1 MGFMNNK
8 LSYLIIATAVAFSS
22 ATEAAVSAAEAEA
35 LGKTLTAVG
44 AEMAGN
50 ADGTIPAYTG
60 GYTTADPNFK
70 PGVKGS
76 KRKDFFAED
85 KPLYTITSANL
96 DQYSDKLTEG
106 VKALFKQRPD
116 FVMNVYPTHRSAALP
131 KRIEEA
137 TIKNATT
144 AKLVSDG
151 KGYDAPAK
159 GFPFPIPKTGQEV
172 LWNSLSAWEGETLN
186 YTSNC
191 WLVTPNGN
199 MRLAS
204 SGDQIKKSILYRTD
218 GKKDSDGYILLG
230 RYVQEAPA
238 SKAGESIMVHD
249 TTNYEKYD
257 YALWQ
262 YLVGQRRVRRA
273 PSVSYDT
280 PDSVTSGI
288 GFFDEAFMSFGPWFK
303 HDYKLVGKK
312 EMIVPYNNN
321 KAANADPA
329 KLMGKNF
336 LNPELVRWELHRV
349 WEVDANLK
357 AGQRHVVT
365 KRKFYVDEDSWR
377 SLLIDGW
384 DADGKL
390 WRFNYTLTYLAPE
403 IPALIGAVMW
413 GTYDVQQGGY
423 YLNAAFNGNSIQP
436 WVNPKINSDMFTPAA
451 LSDLGTR

>member
-1 MGFMNNK
+1 MNRK
-8 LSYLIIATAVAFSS
+8 ISYLIVAAAMAFSS
-22 ATEAAVSAAEAEA
+22 ASYAAVSAEEAAA
-35 LGKTLTAVG
+35 LGKTLTPVG

-50 ADGTIPAYTG
+50 ADGSIPAYTG
-60 GYTTADPNFK
+60 GYTTADSNFK
-70 PGVKGS
+70 PGVKGA
-76 KRKDFFAED
+76 KRKDFFADD

-96 DQYSDKLTEG
+96 DKYSDKLSDG

-116 FVMNVYPTHRSAALP
+116 FVMHVYPTRRTAAIP
-131 KRIEEA
+131 ERIQDA
-137 TIKNATT
+137 TMKNATT
-144 AKLVSDG
+144 AKLTSSG

-159 GFPFPIPKTGQEV
+159 GFPFPIPKSGNEV
-172 LWNSLSAWEGETLN
+172 IWNHLSYWEGETLN

-191 WLVTPNGN
+191 WMVTPNGN
-199 MRLAS
+199 MRLSS

-218 GKKDSDGYILLG
+218 GKNDYDGFVLLG

-238 SKAGESIMVHD
+238 SKAGESILLHD
-249 TTNYEKYD
+249 TINYDKND

-262 YLVGQRRVRRA
+262 YLVGQRRVRRG

-280 PDSVTSGI
+280 PDNVTSGL

-303 HDYKLVGKK
+303 HDMKLIGKK

-321 KAANADPA
+321 KAANADPE
-329 KLMGKNF
+329 KLMGKHF

-349 WEVDANLK
+349 WEVDGNLK

-377 SLLIDGW
+377 TLLTDGW

-403 IPALIGAVMW
+403 IPALIGSVMW
-413 GTYDVQQGGY
+413 GTYNLQQGGY
-423 YLNAAFNGNSIQP
+423 YLNAAFNGNSVQP
-436 WVNPKINSDMFTPAA
+436 WVNPKIHVNMFTPDA
-451 LSDLGTR
+451 LAELGTR

>member
-1 MGFMNNK
+1 MNNK
-8 LSYLIIATAVAFSS
+8 LLYLFVAATMAFTS
-22 ATEAAVSAAEAEA
+22 ASHAAVSADEAAA
-35 LGKTLTAVG
+35 LGKTLTPVG
-44 AEMAGN
+44 AEMAAN
-50 ADGTIPAYTG
+50 ADGSIPAYTG
-60 GYTTADPNFK
+60 GYTTGDPSFK

-96 DQYSDKLTEG
+96 DKYSDKLTDG

-116 FVMNVYPTHRSAALP
+116 FVMHVYPTRRTAAVP

-137 TIKNATT
+137 TLKNATT
-144 AKLVSDG
+144 AKLTG
-151 KGYDAPAK
+151 TGIGYDAPAK
-159 GFPFPIPKTGQEV
+159 GFPFPIPKNGNEV
-172 LWNSLSAWEGETLN
+172 MWNHLSGWQGETMN

-191 WLVTPNGN
+191 WMVTPNGN

-204 SGDQIKKSILYRTD
+204 SGDQNSKSILYRTD
-218 GKKDSDGYILLG
+218 GKNDFNGYVGLG

-238 SKAGESIMVHD
+238 SKAGESILVHD
-249 TTNYEKYD
+249 TTNYEKYE
-257 YALWQ
+257 YSLWQ

-303 HDYKLVGKK
+303 HDMKLVGKK

-321 KAANADPA
+321 KAANADPE

-357 AGQRHVVT
+357 AGQRHVVP
-365 KRKFYVDEDSWR
+365 KRKYYFDEDTWR
-377 SLLIDGW
+377 ALLIDGW

-390 WRFNYTLTYLAPE
+390 WRFNYTLTYLAPD
-403 IPALIGAVMW
+403 IPALMGAVMW
-413 GTYDVQQGGY
+413 GTYNLQQGGY
-423 YLNAAFNGNSIQP
+423 YLNAAFNGKSVQP
-436 WVNPKINSDMFTPAA
+436 WVNPKIDVNMFTPDA
-451 LSDLGTR
+451 LSELGTR

>member
-1 MGFMNNK
+1 MNNK
-8 LSYLIIATAVAFSS
+8 LLYLIVAAAMAFSS
-22 ATEAAVSAAEAEA
+22 TSQAAATAEEAAA
-35 LGKTLTAVG
+35 LGKTLTPTG

-50 ADGTIPAYTG
+50 ADGSIPAYTG
-60 GYTTADPNFK
+60 GYTTADPSFK

-96 DQYSDKLTEG
+96 DKYSDKLTDG

-116 FVMNVYPTHRSAALP
+116 FVMHVYPTRRTAAVP
-131 KRIEEA
+131 KRIQDA
-137 TIKNATT
+137 TLKNATA
-144 AKLVSDG
+144 AKLIG
-151 KGYDAPAK
+151 EGRGYDAPAK
-159 GFPFPIPKTGQEV
+159 GFPFPIPKSGHEV
-172 LWNSLSAWEGETLN
+172 LWNNLSSWDGETIN

-191 WLVTPNGN
+191 WMVTPNGN

-218 GKKDSDGYILLG
+218 GKTDFDGYLQLG
-230 RYVQEAPA
+230 RYVQDAPA
-238 SKAGESIMVHD
+238 SKAGESILAHD
-249 TTNYEKYD
+249 TTNYDKYE
-257 YALWQ
+257 YSLWQ

-303 HDYKLVGKK
+303 HDLKLVGKK

-321 KAANADPA
+321 KAANADPE

-349 WEVDANLK
+349 WEVDASLK
-357 AGQRHVVT
+357 PGQRHVVT

-377 SLLIDGW
+377 TLLIDGW

-390 WRFNYTLTYLAPE
+390 WRFNYTLTYLAPD
-403 IPALIGAVMW
+403 IPALMGAVMW
-413 GTYDVQQGGY
+413 GTYNLQQGGY
-423 YLNAAFNGNSIQP
+423 YLNAAFNGNSVQP
-436 WVNPKINSDMFTPAA
+436 WVNPKIDVNMFTPDA
-451 LSDLGTR
+451 LSELGTR